1 MSRRVIAAIAALL
14 GACTLA
20 DDPAPPGEGD
30 EGAGP
35 RLLEVDLERMIY
47 QARYDLWEACAY
59 FPDGKVMREP
69 PAGTVPHGEVDLG
82 PAVTAGLTD
91 VGDYVA
97 RVPLELTMDVLRRGQ
112 DRFGI
117 YCSPCHGVTGNGVSQ
132 VAKVMQLRPPPSLV
146 EGRVA
151 EYPPG
156 RIFQVI
162 DNGYGLM
169 RSYSA
174 DLPLM
179 DRWAVVAYV
188 QALQRARGVDLDA
201 LPPALRARALSE
213 LP

>member
-1 MSRRVIAAIAALL
+1 MSPRLVTAIAALL

-20 DDPAPPGEGD
+20 DDPARPGEGD
-30 EGAGP
+30 ESAGP

-47 QARYDLWEACAY
+47 QAKYDLWEACAY

-69 PAGTVPHGEVDLG
+69 PAGTVPHGEEDPG
-82 PAVTAGLTD
+82 PAVTGGLTD
-91 VGDYVA
+91 AGDYVP
-97 RVPLELTMDVLRRGQ
+97 RVPVELTMDVLRRGQ
-112 DRFGI
+112 DRFGV

-146 EGRVA
+146 EGRIA
-151 EYPPG
+151 DYPPG
-156 RIFQVI
+156 RIYHVI
-162 DNGYGLM
+162 DHGYGLM
-169 RSYSA
+169 RSYAA
-174 DLPLM
+174 DLPIM

-188 QALQRARGVDLDA
+188 QALQRARGVDLDT